1 MTAFVQKFEKP
12 DVLSAGF
19 YIFDTYGK
27 GVSEESNHSHEE
39 GCDLCL
45 MQSFRVAINTACI
58 LQLGFVFVGSQEG

>member
-1 MTAFVQKFEKP
+1 MYCLP
-12 DVLSAGF
+12 DF
-19 YIFDTYGK
+19 IFLTPHGK

-58 LQLGFVFVGSQEG
+58 LQLGFVFVGWQEG